1 MRDELLVDETP
12 WTVSDSGWSNTEIF
26 IKYMKEHLI
35 KFIPARD
42 AENPVLIIFM
52 MVMLHMFHYSLL
64 YGLEKIILF
73 FSCFQHIVS
82 SIP

>member
-42 AENPVLIIFM
+42 AENPVLIILM
-52 MVMLHMFHYSLL
+52 MVMLHMFH
-64 YGLEKIILF
+64 
-73 FSCFQHIVS
+73 
-82 SIP
+82 

>member
-35 KFIPARD
+35 EFIPARD

-52 MVMLHMFHYSLL
+52 MVMLHMFH
-64 YGLEKIILF
+64 
-73 FSCFQHIVS
+73 
-82 SIP
+82 